1 MQVKHTRVSPKL
13 AFYCLG
19 TTDISLAAASKFT
32 DPPTKV
38 VARGHKTNDFAL
50 SYDQVIVQAL
60 A

>member
-19 TTDISLAAASKFT
+19 ATDISVMAASKFT
-32 DPPTKV
+32 APPKV
-38 VARGHKTNDFAL
+38 VARGRKTNDFAL
-50 SYDQVIVQAL
+50 AYDQAIVQAL